1 MVCMG
6 NICRSP
12 MAEGIM
18 KQKLIDFGLDAYV
31 DSAGTLSYHA
41 GENPDLRAQYTMR
54 KNELDITNIISRPFQ
69 QSDFDEFD
77 KIFVMDH
84 HNYNELL
91 NRSSKPEHQKK
102 VTLIM
107 NMIEGKKNHEVP
119 DPYYGGKDGFD
130 KVYKMLDD
138 ACTEIAI
145 AIQNNSL

>member
-18 KQKLIDFGLDAYV
+18 KQKLVEFGIDAFV
-31 DSAGTLSYHA
+31 DSAGTLSYHE

-54 KNELDITNIISRPFQ
+54 KNAIDITQLVSRPIQ
-69 QSDFDEFD
+69 QSDFEEFD

-84 HNYNELL
+84 HNYNELV
-91 NRSSKPEHQKK
+91 NRTNNPEQRKK
-102 VTLIM
+102 ITLIM
-107 NMIEGKKNHEVP
+107 NMVEGRKNHEVP

-130 KVYKMLDD
+130 KVYQMLDE
-138 ACTEIAI
+138 ACTEIAE
-145 AIQNNSL
+145 AIRHNRL